1 MVPQVRSSTEPDP
14 RPAARFG
21 ASMSLKPHKAV
32 NFDPERSVVTTLP
45 VEINGRE
52 VDFEARAYQ
61 GRDEQAQAMALINRG
76 RGAEANAVPLVRV
89 HSGCVTGDVFHS
101 LRCDCFAQLNAAL
114 ERISTTPNGLL
125 LYLPYHEGRGIGLF
139 KKIRAYALQ
148 DKGFDT
154 VDANLEIGAPVDA
167 RDYEQAAEI
176 LHDLG
181 FTRIRLMT
189 NNPDKIEALEQAGI
203 EVMERVPLVVEASA
217 HNKRYLDT
225 KKKRLSHKL

>member
-1 MVPQVRSSTEPDP
+1 MLLSHRRRHGRSATTRRPTSRLAVESLESRLAPATGPFDTPQFAANNALLVAGEVSTGEDKPKIFPTEIIRLEDAP
-14 RPAARFG
+14 RKMTKHVHLRLQTQVLDRAR
-21 ASMSLKPHKAV
+21 L
-32 NFDPERSVVTTLP
+32 E
-45 VEINGRE
+45 
-52 VDFEARAYQ
+52 
-61 GRDEQAQAMALINRG
+61 
-76 RGAEANAVPLVRV
+76 
-89 HSGCVTGDVFHS
+89 S
-101 LRCDCFAQLNAAL
+101 LRELLQAHRGSIPVLLRLTQP
-114 ERISTTPNGLL
+114 SGVL
-125 LYLPYHEGRGIGLF
+125 LYLAQEGRGIGLVN
-139 KKIRAYALQ
+139 KLRAYGLQ